1 MEDIILPALS
11 SCCENVV
18 CSGCACKISSCPFC
32 REMVTWVMLRR
43 GCYIPDQ
50 KHSRKIKLV
59 EMVIDKWREYVLRI
73 RGIKK
78 KVVRKWR
85 AYVEARKKSTDTR
98 TMPYTYETIIPKHKS
113 IVESGHR
120 YMPFAGLDRYHDY
133 IRNRDN
139 NISLLPDIP
148 ETLPSSQNNV
158 VNDFLL
164 TGSLTPSQNSVVNDF
179 SHTISLTASQ
189 YLNNQI
195 IFGTNT
201 VVRGNLKVIGNL
213 QIDGDMIVTGDII
226 RE

>member
-1 MEDIILPALS
+1 MDTECSICMEDIIIPALS

-32 REMVTWVMLRR
+32 RERVTWVMLRR
-43 GCYIPDQ
+43 GRYIPDQ

-59 EMVIDKWREYVLRI
+59 EIVIDKWREYVLRI

-78 KVVRKWR
+78 KVVKKWR
-85 AYVEARKKSTDTR
+85 AYVEARKKR
-98 TMPYTYETIIPKHKS
+98 PYTYETVIPERRS

-133 IRNRDN
+133 IRNRD
-139 NISLLPDIP
+139 DIP
-148 ETLPSSQNNV
+148 DTLPSSQNNV

-164 TGSLTPSQNSVVNDF
+164 TGSLTTYQDSVVNDF

-189 YLNNQI
+189 YLNSQI

-201 VVRGNLKVIGNL
+201 VVRGNLKVVGNL
-213 QIDGDMIVTGDII
+213 QIDGDIIVTGDII